1 MKQKKELTGKR
12 VLKIAL
18 LVVIGA
24 IFLFCFMLYATVK
37 TKSTSLSKI
46 TPFQEII
53 NKPLTLV
60 RDVELFVEEF
70 PSNDDFPNLITDRYQ
85 RNYQNL
91 HERLTIEEP
100 DAKFIVK
107 IPAGQQV
114 VFSKATMYTNGVSG
128 SSKPCLFGTI
138 NYGGNEYKVEY
149 QWGDQSIGRRFDKI
163 PESWSFPL
171 APWQSTIDL
180 KFYKLPIAE
189 WW

>member
-107 IPAGQQV
+107 IPAG
-114 VFSKATMYTNGVSG
+114 
-128 SSKPCLFGTI
+128 
-138 NYGGNEYKVEY
+138 
-149 QWGDQSIGRRFDKI
+149 
-163 PESWSFPL
+163 
-171 APWQSTIDL
+171 
-180 KFYKLPIAE
+180 
-189 WW
+189 